1 VRFAA
6 NVVLGVAVAFA
17 TAALTTL
24 PAAAG
29 VLSVRVVDTSGTAVE
44 GANVRIESAESAL
57 GRLTSKAGDASLE
70 VHEGGTLVVRAF
82 GFEEWRGSYQHA
94 DTSAL
99 FRIELQ
105 PKVHR
110 LPGVEVRGL
119 RITRR
124 TDETAVP
131 VNRLTG
137 PSLQSLRASMP
148 VLADRLRAVPEVGM
162 LGRDEY
168 NSAPAVRG
176 LARFRTVVVLDG
188 ARIHSDREI
197 GATAGFVDPATLD
210 VVEVIRGPGSV
221 LYGSDAIGGVVHM
234 TSATGAGP
242 AGPAWIENGY
252 SSVNRGVRSAGG
264 GAWKL
269 GQVRFGATGA
279 YARAGDYTL
288 PGSGGPWSSD
298 ASTARNS
305 GFERTTFRVGAGW
318 KELQAST
325 FYSFGEDIGRPG
337 LESERFTVAYD
348 KHTLYSLSWG
358 RQERSTVQVS
368 GALHPTEWQA
378 IVEEPRGT
386 GMRVQKRD
394 YSSLDWSATAMA
406 SPRLGNASL
415 SIGAQVDARSDVR
428 IVRRREDRD
437 STGAVTA
444 AGVDQWIGH
453 ADAGQAGLF
462 AHATVPGTR
471 TRWIGGARLDRTW
484 REGPASSGGAFVPT
498 GQIGVMRDVFA
509 GTTLSLDLA
518 TSYRE
523 PTVSE
528 LYFSGKRPAG
538 YIEGNPSLDAERS
551 FQIDLGA
558 AATLGPVGARIST
571 FGMIVSDWIGLVPLA
586 APDTM
591 TFRNVSRANVWG
603 GSVEIQ
609 PKNAWRGLR
618 SRVFVDWIH
627 GSHQDG
633 TPLGDM
639 HAPRARVELTTARG
653 AATAHATWRG
663 ALDHDRVG
671 PGERTSPGYSL
682 FETGASVRWGSAIFG
697 LAVENLLDHEVYE
710 RNDPVSY
717 PSPGRSFHLTLRFEP

>member
-1 VRFAA
+1 VIVAA
-6 NVVLGVAVAFA
+6 AM
-17 TAALTTL
+17 TTL
-24 PAAAG
+24 PAAAA
-29 VLSVRVVDTSGTAVE
+29 VLSVRVVDTSGAAVE
-44 GANVRIESAESAL
+44 GASVRVESAESAFD
-57 GRLTSKAGDASLE
+57 RLTDKEGGVSLG
-70 VHEGGTLVVRAF
+70 VREGGTLVVRAF
-82 GFEEWRGSYQHA
+82 GFEEWRGGYQHA
-94 DTSAL
+94 DTAGL
-99 FRIELQ
+99 YRIELQ
-105 PKVHR
+105 PKIHR

-131 VNRLTG
+131 VNRLSG
-137 PSLQSLRASMP
+137 PSLQALRAAIP
-148 VLADRLRAVPEVGM
+148 VLADRLRAVPEVGI

-188 ARIHSDREI
+188 ARINSDREI

-221 LYGSDAIGGVVHM
+221 LYGSDAIGGVIHM

-252 SSVNRGVRSAGG
+252 SSVNHGVRSAGG

-269 GQVRFGATGA
+269 GQVGFGATAA
-279 YARAGDYTL
+279 YAHADDYTL

-298 ASTARNS
+298 APTARNS
-305 GFERTTFRVGAGW
+305 GFQRTTFRVGADW
-318 KELQAST
+318 KGLQAST

-337 LESERFTVAYD
+337 LEAELFTVTYD
-348 KHTLYSLSWG
+348 KHTIYSLSYG
-358 RQERSTVQVS
+358 RQEHSPVRVS
-368 GALHPTEWQA
+368 GALHPTSWQA
-378 IVEEPRGT
+378 VVEEPRGT
-386 GMRVQKRD
+386 GMRIQKRD

-406 SPRLGNASL
+406 APKLGDASL
-415 SIGAQVDARSDVR
+415 TIGAQVDARSDVR
-428 IVRRREDRD
+428 IVRRREDHD

-444 AGVDQWIGH
+444 AGVDQWIGN

-462 AHATVPGTR
+462 AHATFPGSR

-484 REGPASSGGAFVPT
+484 REGPGSSGGVFVPT
-498 GQIGVMRDVFA
+498 GQIGVMRDVFG

-538 YIEGNPSLDAERS
+538 YIEGNPSLGAERS

-558 AATLGPVGARIST
+558 AATLGPVGTRIAT
-571 FGMIVSDWIGLVPLA
+571 YAMIVNDWIGLVQRA
-586 APDTM
+586 APDTL

-609 PKNAWRGLR
+609 PSKAWRGLR

-627 GSHQDG
+627 GSYQDG
-633 TPLGDM
+633 SPLGDM
-639 HAPRARVELTTARG
+639 HAPRARVELTTTRG
-653 AATAHATWRG
+653 ATTAYAAWRG
-663 ALDHDRVG
+663 ALDHDRLG
-671 PGERTSPGYSL
+671 PGERSSPGYSL
-682 FETGASVRWGSAIFG
+682 FETGASVRWGSASFG
-697 LAVENLLDHEVYE
+697 FAVENLLDHEVYE